1 MNTAGIHAGR
11 RASAVTLGFF
21 LYLLFPLTCGALE
34 GLSLSGRAGSLWV
47 EQDGAVIYWLSGV
60 SYRPAR
66 RFHLEV
72 ELGGLFSDLP
82 WAETRT
88 DAPLLFFTGGLDL
101 NRLGFHFSGAYFSHK
116 RFDAELGEVQLYNE
130 GGGGG
135 FLNVSLPVYL
145 GALVVTPSFLSGGG
159 FWSGGSLYWFFGKP
173 VIPSLYGYGVVAE
186 YAGGHTL
193 EFRGLTLEPE
203 IRSNEGESLF
213 AVRLDIFSGSY
224 TVKLGSPALKSET
237 GRRRFEGTFGWLY
250 AGAQAEGALT
260 ASNQHYILFPF
271 NFFSVNGSTD
281 AHIGYGLVRFLF
293 QRSIFQFDIT
303 LGAANVFWGKA
314 AANYHYK
321 MKKLFGGS
329 EAQEDLNPVKLDNI
343 GAVFLLL
350 DAGMVFRAG
359 LPQKQSTLSFGLQ
372 KALAIPWGYERL
384 TPSSGADSGDRTPA
398 AALDDGLWRT
408 VLLSGLSAY
417 LKLSW

>member
-1 MNTAGIHAGR
+1 MNTAIHAGG
-11 RASAVTLGFF
+11 RAPAVALGLL
-21 LYLLFPLTCGALE
+21 LYLVFPLTCGALE

-47 EQDGAVIYWLSGV
+47 EQDGAALYWLSGV

-66 RFHLEV
+66 QFYLEV

-82 WAETRT
+82 WAETKT
-88 DAPLLFFTGGLDL
+88 DTPLLFFNAGLDL
-101 NRLGFHFSGAYFSHK
+101 NRLGFHFSGAYVSHE

-135 FLNVSLPVYL
+135 FFNVSLPVYL
-145 GALVVTPSFLSGGG
+145 GPLVVTPSFLSGGG
-159 FWSGGSLYWFFGKP
+159 SWSAGSLYWFFGKP
-173 VIPSLYGYGVVAE
+173 VIPSLYGYGVAAE

-193 EFRGLTLEPE
+193 EFRGLALEPE
-203 IRSNEGESLF
+203 IRSNEEEPLF

-224 TVKLGSPALKSET
+224 TVKLGSPALKPET
-237 GRRRFEGTFGWLY
+237 ERRRFEGTFGWLY
-250 AGAQAEGALT
+250 AGAEAEGALT
-260 ASNQHYILFPF
+260 ASNQHYVFFPF
-271 NFFSVNGSTD
+271 SFFSVSGSID

-293 QRSIFQFDIT
+293 QPSIFQFDIT
-303 LGAANVFWGKA
+303 FGAANVFWGKA

-329 EAQEDLNPVKLDNI
+329 EAQEDLNPVKLDNT

-359 LPQKQSTLSFGLQ
+359 LPQKQPAFSFGLQ
-372 KALAIPWGYERL
+372 KALAIPWGYEKL
-384 TPSSGADSGDRTPA
+384 TSSGTDSGDRTPA
-398 AALDDGLWRT
+398 ALDAGLWRT
-408 VLLSGLSAY
+408 ILLSGLSAY